1 MEDRYTM
8 KKTLISI
15 CGISLL
21 WGYMCVN
28 IITKM
33 QQKIVREKKHTELNY
48 VLYRTMNLWLML
60 MQSGKSIEDFFL
72 EHHYFNIA
80 IYGMGNM
87 GERLYDALDGT
98 NIHVRYGIDKK
109 KENIYTVLPLRTP
122 DEELEKVDV
131 IVVTA
136 VYYFNEIKQELCN
149 KVDCPVISVE
159 EIIEKVMRM

>member
-1 MEDRYTM
+1 M
-8 KKTLISI
+8 KKTIIAI

-28 IITKM
+28 LITKL
-33 QQKIVREKKHTELNY
+33 QQKIVRERKHTELNNT
-48 VLYRTMNLWLML
+48 LYRTMNSWLML
-60 MQSGKSIEDFFL
+60 MQSGKSVTDYFL
-72 EHHYFNIA
+72 EHHFYNVA

-87 GERLYDALDGT
+87 GERLHDALVGT
-98 NIHVRYGIDKK
+98 NVYVRYGIDKK
-109 KENIYTVLPLRTP
+109 KENIFTALPMYTP

-136 VYYFNEIKQELCN
+136 VYYFTEIKQELCN
-149 KVDCPVISVE
+149 KVECPIVSVE